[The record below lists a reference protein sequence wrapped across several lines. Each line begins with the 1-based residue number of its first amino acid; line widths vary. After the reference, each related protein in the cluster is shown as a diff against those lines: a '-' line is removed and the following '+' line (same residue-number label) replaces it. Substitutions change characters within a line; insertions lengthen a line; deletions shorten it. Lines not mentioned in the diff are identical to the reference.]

1 MKDFPLNQI
10 LFGPPGTGKTY
21 NIIDRAIEIIEQRVV
36 NDEREDL
43 VKSFNKYKEDGQ
55 IVFTTFHQSYGYE
68 EFIEGLRSDDNGKFV
83 PTNGIFKDLCEKAKL
98 KKNQKSNFDFDEKTN
113 NVFKMSLGNSANKED
128 DIIFDYCVENSVI
141 SLGKGG
147 DIDYSS
153 CKTRNEIES
162 QYKNSY
168 PNEINQDV
176 SSMENFKLKLK
187 TNDLVLISLGNKKI
201 RAIARVTGDYF
212 YEPLSE
218 IGYKH
223 FRNVEWIYTDVDIQ
237 TNDLF
242 VNYKLMQKTL
252 YPVDIDKLNLTKFK
266 TLISKPS
273 DEKSQN
279 YVIIIDEINRG
290 NMSKIFGE
298 LITLIEDDKREGA
311 ENELSVVLPYSKERF
326 SIPAN
331 VYILGTMNTADRSIA
346 LLDTALRR
354 RFTFIEMMPQTDLLQ
369 ENVISG
375 IDLSEFLTVINDRI
389 EYLFDREHT
398 IGHAYFIN
406 CNTFE
411 ELQQAMKNKVIP
423 LLQEYFYDEWE
434 KIELVLGGCGDENT
448 KDNFFIYKKE
458 LKKDIFNKNSNL
470 SDFTEENK
478 AKYFVSPNPSKNAF
492 LNLIGNENEGN

>member
-1 MKDFPLNQI
+1 MEN
-10 LFGPPGTGKTY
+10 G
-21 NIIDRAIEIIEQRVV
+21 VV
-36 NDEREDL
+36 AL
-43 VKSFNKYKEDGQ
+43 G
-55 IVFTTFHQSYGYE
+55 YGY
-68 EFIEGLRSDDNGKFV
+68 
-83 PTNGIFKDLCEKAKL
+83 
-98 KKNQKSNFDFDEKTN
+98 
-113 NVFKMSLGNSANKED
+113 
-128 DIIFDYCVENSVI
+128 
-141 SLGKGG
+141 
-147 DIDYSS
+147 DIDYSNCHS
-153 CKTRNEIES
+153 KNEIS
-162 QYKNSY
+162 TIFKTKY
-168 PNEINQDV
+168 PNETEYNITA
-176 SSMENFKLKLK
+176 MEIFKNRIKEG
-187 TNDLVLISLGNKKI
+187 DLILISNGNRKC
-201 RAIARVTGDYF
+201 RAIGKVTGGYF
-212 YEPLSE
+212 FDNSTGIKYNQ
-218 IGYKH
+218 
-223 FRNVEWIYTDVDIQ
+223 FRKVEWLYNDVDIDVKELLIGYNFSQQ
-237 TNDLF
+237 TIYNIGNEY
-242 VNYKLMQKTL
+242 VNFEKIKSLLSIQEEAE
-252 YPVDIDKLNLTKFK
+252 DK
-266 TLISKPS
+266 
-273 DEKSQN
+273 N